1 MAEFPV
7 LQGDAATG
15 KLKIWSIRVL
25 DRDQCGVIQTTH
37 GYAGGKMTVNEKVI
51 TEGKNLGKKNGTTPL
66 QQAIAEAQAMWIKK
80 KESGYHCDRVQD
92 SNGNNG
98 NNEDKQNVDHEE
110 EKHNTRGKGICE
122 EAPNVMLAHDYNKR
136 GKDIDFPCFTQVK
149 LDGTRAV
156 AIPGRGIYSRNRKA
170 YPHLEHIRVEID
182 RLHPSIILDGELY
195 SKTLTFQE
203 IVGLVKRETIK
214 EADQAKHE
222 EIKFYVYDIVNDHM
236 PFMDRY
242 ANLQHIFRRHRFKHI
257 VLVNTDVCRNV
268 EQMKE
273 LHSTYVVDGYEGLM
287 LRNKKGLYK
296 GSRSTDLQK
305 YKEFV
310 DGEYEII
317 GYEEGVGLEA
327 GCVIWVCQV
336 RDKTFHCR
344 PRGTREERQELY
356 GKGESYLGK
365 KLTVRYQELTD
376 TGIPRFPVGISIRD
390 YE

>member
-7 LQGDAATG
+7 LQGDATTG
-15 KLKIWSIRVL
+15 KTKVWSIRVW
-25 DRDQCGVIQTTH
+25 DRDACGVIQTTH
-37 GYAGGKMTVNEKVI
+37 GYVDGKMTVNEKVI
-51 TEGKNLGKKNGTTPL
+51 AEGKNQGKKNSTTPL
-66 QQAIAEAQAMWIKK
+66 QQAIAEAQALWIKK
-80 KESGYHCDRVQD
+80 KESGYHHDQVHD
-92 SNGNNG
+92 GNGDN
-98 NNEDKQNVDHEE
+98 EE
-110 EKHNTRGKGICE
+110 EKHSTKGKGICE

-156 AIPGRGIYSRNRKA
+156 AIPGKGIYSRNRKA
-170 YPHLEHIRVEID
+170 YPHLEHIRAEID
-182 RLHPSIILDGELY
+182 RLHPSIVLDGELY

-214 EADQAKHE
+214 EVDQAKHG
-222 EIKFYVYDIVNDHM
+222 EIKFYVYDMVNDHM

-257 VLVNTDVCRNV
+257 VLVNTDVCRDV

-273 LHSTYVVDGYEGLM
+273 LHSIYVADGYEGLM

-336 RDKTFHCR
+336 GDKTFHCR

-356 GKGESYLGK
+356 RSGRSHLGK